1 MLERL
6 LREGRAKPGEWGV
19 MMAFGP
25 GLTLVTVVYAANGD
39 ILSIAVVAL
48 SGQNPN
54 LSGQPDCGVIA
65 PYLAGA

>member
-1 MLERL
+1 LNVKTKAINGPVLEQGS
-6 LREGRAKPGEWGV
+6 GRQQ
-19 MMAFGP
+19 
-25 GLTLVTVVYAANGD
+25 VTVVYAANGD
-39 ILSIAVVAL
+39 ILSIVIVAL